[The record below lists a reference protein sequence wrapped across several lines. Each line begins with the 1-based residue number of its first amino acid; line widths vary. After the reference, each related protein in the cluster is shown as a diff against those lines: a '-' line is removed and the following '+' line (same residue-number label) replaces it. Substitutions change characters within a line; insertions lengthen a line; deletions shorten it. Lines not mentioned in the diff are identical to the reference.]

1 MSKKKVGFVCSCF
14 DLMHAGHALMLQE
27 AKQHC
32 DFLVVGLQT
41 DPTIDRPEKN
51 KPIMSITERHI
62 LLAANRHV
70 DYIFM
75 YATEADLVELL
86 RIVNPSVRFLGDEY
100 INKPFTGDNL
110 NIRIHYIPRSHSYS
124 TTSLRQRVTG
134 AENRKAFS
142 SACLDVASIANTFA
156 TVAEA
161 NHVTP

>member
-41 DPTIDRPEKN
+41 DPTLDRPEKN
-51 KPIMSITERHI
+51 KPVMSITERHI
-62 LLAANRHV
+62 LLAANRNV
-70 DYIFM
+70 DSIFM